1 MALGFSDGS
10 LQFVDSGT
18 GELVRELSVGGH
30 TDAITCLAFSADGLR
45 LVSGAS
51 MPFAGGQQA
60 GVAIASA
67 SGWRLVS
74 CIFCRV

>member
-51 MPFAGGQQA
+51 MPIDMCVLWVVGGCQA
-60 GVAIASA
+60 RTIADSWF
-67 SGWRLVS
+67 GMR
-74 CIFCRV
+74 